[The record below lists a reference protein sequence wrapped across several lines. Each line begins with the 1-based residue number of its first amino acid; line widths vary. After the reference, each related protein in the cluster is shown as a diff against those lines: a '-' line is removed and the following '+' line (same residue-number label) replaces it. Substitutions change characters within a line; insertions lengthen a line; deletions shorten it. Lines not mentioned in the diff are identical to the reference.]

1 MPSTQV
7 IDFDYTNQ
15 YLYRTYS
22 IVLGGNG
29 DGVSGTTYL
38 GAIRA

>member
-1 MPSTQV
+1 MADTQV
-7 IDFDYTNQ
+7 IDFDYTNA

-22 IVLGGNG
+22 MVLGG
-29 DGVSGTTYL
+29 DAVTAGTTYL